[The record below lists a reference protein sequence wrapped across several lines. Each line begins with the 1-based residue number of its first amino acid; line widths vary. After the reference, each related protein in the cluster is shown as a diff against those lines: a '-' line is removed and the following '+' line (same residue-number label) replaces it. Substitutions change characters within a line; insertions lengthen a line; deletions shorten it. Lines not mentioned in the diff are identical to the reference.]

1 MAPVGL
7 SPTCVT
13 MHQQEERDAQAQP
26 TSPARQTVDICCD
39 AQTKR
44 IKIIIRRLSTSNELA
59 SPWDQRT
66 GTKRKTS
73 PTEDCQ
79 FISPKKPRPSPDSKF
94 INHTDWKAE
103 SDLWVPELGLRAKDR
118 VLLTDGEWLT
128 DNHIVAAQQL
138 LHRQFP
144 ALEGLQ
150 EPVLGNVLQF
160 KPIVSDGI
168 QVIQNGS
175 NHWVTLR
182 KLGEKVKVMDSKN
195 MGLTRQ
201 LTHQVINLCGVVDS
215 NNDDDEAGNGTLE
228 VRLPRM
234 HRQRGSSDCGVFAVA
249 YATEM
254 AFQGNP
260 ELVVYEQKRLRRHL
274 EACLECREMKP
285 FPKKACKERTARE
298 IGERMQVVQRINPQ
312 HLSTNAEPVGHQRS
326 T

>member
-7 SPTCVT
+7 SETCVAT
-13 MHQQEERDAQAQP
+13 RDERDTVEP
-26 TSPARQTVDICCD
+26 STPARQSVDVCFD
-39 AQTKR
+39 EQSKR
-44 IKIIIRRLSTSNELA
+44 IKLIIRGLSLNRERV
-59 SPWDQRT
+59 SPWNQFQSA
-66 GTKRKTS
+66 GLKRKATS
-73 PTEDCQ
+73 SEDSHSV
-79 FISPKKPRPSPDSKF
+79 SPKKARPSLDSNIPDATTTQS
-94 INHTDWKAE
+94 KAE
-103 SDLWVPELGLRAKDR
+103 SDFWVPELGLRCRDR
-118 VLLTDGEWLT
+118 TILTDGDWLT
-128 DNHIVAAQQL
+128 DSHIVAAQQL

-144 ALEGLQ
+144 GLEGLQ

-182 KLGEKVKVMDSKN
+182 KLGKKVKVMDSKN

-201 LTHQVINLCGVVDS
+201 LTHQVINLCGVDG
-215 NNDDDEAGNGTLE
+215 DGDGEAAGGSSTLE

-234 HRQRGSSDCGVFAVA
+234 HRQRGSSDCGVFALA
-249 YATEM
+249 YATEV

-260 ELVVYEQKRLRRHL
+260 ELVVYEQRRLRQHL
-274 EACLECREMKP
+274 QECLEFREMRP

-298 IGERMQVVQRINPQ
+298 IGDRMQIVQKISPRLPY
-312 HLSTNAEPVGHQRS
+312 AEPIGHQRS